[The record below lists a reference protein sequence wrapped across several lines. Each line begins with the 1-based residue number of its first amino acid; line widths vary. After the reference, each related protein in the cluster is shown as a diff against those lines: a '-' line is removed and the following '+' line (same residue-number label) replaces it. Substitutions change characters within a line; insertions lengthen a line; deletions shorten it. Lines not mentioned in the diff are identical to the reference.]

1 MPLNLFGKVLFPRR
15 AEWQRKKQIKI
26 ILWVILAA
34 LIFAVAVAAVML
46 FQNSKR

>member
-1 MPLNLFGKVLFPRR
+1 MPLNLLGKALFPRH
-15 AEWQRKKQIKI
+15 AEWQRKKQIKT

-34 LIFAVAVAAVML
+34 LVFAVAVATIML